1 MNGKTARSL
10 ALLGLVE
17 LAACDGPTAEK
28 APAPAGITEASAVV
42 LLHGDR
48 VAVVAGD
55 EKEDGVWAIEPGAP
69 AHFWSLEIPK
79 GTGKLDDLEALGAG
93 GQPGEFFALTSQS
106 RSRNGDTKEKRNRI
120 ARLRVSPDGRSLEG
134 VNVCSGLRESLIPA
148 LAGGLGDAL
157 RDPAAL
163 ERRPQEGGLNVEGL
177 ARYGSRL
184 MLGLRDTE
192 TCSGAGSERVCRN
205 FAVLVPLLNPDE
217 YLERC
222 ADGVAPSF
230 GPPVVLPVGEMG
242 VRDLAESPNGII
254 VLLGATTDSDDERFR
269 LLEWL
274 PAEGRLFYLRILDAQ
289 GITRPEGIARAADGR
304 LLLVQDFEQLEPTAI
319 LWVQTERGAEMVAP
333 RLD

>member
-1 MNGKTARSL
+1 
-10 ALLGLVE
+10 
-17 LAACDGPTAEK
+17 
-28 APAPAGITEASAVV
+28 
-42 LLHGDR
+42 
-48 VAVVAGD
+48 
-55 EKEDGVWAIEPGAP
+55 
-69 AHFWSLEIPK
+69 
-79 GTGKLDDLEALGAG
+79 
-93 GQPGEFFALTSQS
+93 
-106 RSRNGDTKEKRNRI
+106 
-120 ARLRVSPDGRSLEG
+120 
-134 VNVCSGLRESLIPA
+134 
-148 LAGGLGDAL
+148 
-157 RDPAAL
+157 
-163 ERRPQEGGLNVEGL
+163 
-177 ARYGSRL
+177 